1 MPTRRQY
8 SLRVAPLSRYPFTNA
23 AISSALRLRPMPL
36 SQQHSRPTINRG
48 CSDAY
53 NHLAFAQRTNLVVDQ
68 AENAI
73 GMACPIALRFSFRHK
88 VTAPIADQHRV
99 IPLPDSLQAE
109 VVVDAAVGED
119 NLASE
124 RLALE
129 VESGIRSECFWVEPD
144 FNR

>member
-53 NHLAFAQRTNLVVDQ
+53 REVRLCLQ
-68 AENAI
+68 
-73 GMACPIALRFSFRHK
+73 ALRA
-88 VTAPIADQHRV
+88 TTD
-99 IPLPDSLQAE
+99 LP
-109 VVVDAAVGED
+109 
-119 NLASE
+119 ASE
-124 RLALE
+124 RGP
-129 VESGIRSECFWVEPD
+129 VESWELRRFASILELEGIEFSFL
-144 FNR
+144 